1 MFPTVRKGES
11 LGLVGLEAMACG
23 APVIGSQI
31 GGLKDYIIDGKNG
44 LFFEP
49 KNVDEL
55 ASQLQAFINL
65 PEDVKQQMSQ
75 QALQTANR
83 YTVDVIAEQLPTIF
97 FDEVEK

>member
-1 MFPTVRKGES
+1 M
-11 LGLVGLEAMACG
+11 GLVGLEAMACG

>member
-1 MFPTVRKGES
+1 VFPTVRKGES

>member
-1 MFPTVRKGES
+1 MVYS
-11 LGLVGLEAMACG
+11 LSL
-23 APVIGSQI
+23 
-31 GGLKDYIIDGKNG
+31 
-44 LFFEP
+44 

-97 FDEVEK
+97 LMRWKNESRSFNSLL

>member
-1 MFPTVRKGES
+1 M
-11 LGLVGLEAMACG
+11 EAMACG

-55 ASQLQAFINL
+55 ASQCWMQK
-65 PEDVKQQMSQ
+65 PVYS
-75 QALQTANR
+75 
-83 YTVDVIAEQLPTIF
+83 YSS
-97 FDEVEK
+97 